1 MSTDYLLDFVW
12 DTRTIT
18 LCIVAGVV
26 LAAFVALCVL
36 LILVKKRRKQNAV
49 SQPSAAVKEE
59 TSEDKILLTKQPE
72 EALPA
77 APVAEA
83 EEGAAEVIAEAAEE
97 EDEPDSEEELREEA
111 QREPVRVIIRNNRF
125 VNIRYDRSFTA
136 RLFQSSE
143 KTKSYYTQIKNE
155 LIACGAKSRI
165 SWRHETFRIGRK
177 LVAMMCI
184 RGKTLYLYLALD
196 PAAYAE
202 SKYLV
207 NDVSGKNKY
216 RSVPCLYRI
225 KNDRRCRY
233 AKELIVALGL
243 EKKEIEAVD
252 YGADYPYSETSVL
265 VMRGLIKIVEVA
277 DEEEVAPEEDDD
289 TDLSEEEAEIT
300 EDSDAKTEVA
310 ASAAAEAAEAEEDE
324 PDTVE
329 ELLEE
334 ADREPIR
341 IIRRDNHFISIR
353 YDKSFT
359 ARLIQSSEKNKDYY
373 TQIKN
378 ELIAYGAKPRI
389 SWRQESFRVGRKT
402 VAMMRMRGKTL
413 YLYLALNPADYV
425 GSKYLIN
432 DVSEKNK
439 YRDIPCLY
447 RIKNDRR
454 CRYAKELIAA
464 LGLERT
470 ETEAVNFGADYPYE
484 ETEPLVLRGLIK
496 LVETTTFNAEA
507 APAIAAEEEIGIP
520 AETVV
525 EEPAE
530 EREEPVEQPVEE
542 IAEAPAEEPEEIR
555 EPEPEP
561 APEPEPEPVGIKAAE
576 VKELMADEAAKQL
589 VEDCAHYS
597 DKTKPAVVNVD
608 TLGEYFKDGERV
620 TLEEMRSRIPYL
632 SAKTTYVKIL
642 ARGSLNKS
650 LEVEADDFSLDAIKM
665 IALAG
670 GKIYRKRTR

>member
-1 MSTDYLLDFVW
+1 M
-12 DTRTIT
+12 
-18 LCIVAGVV
+18 
-26 LAAFVALCVL
+26 
-36 LILVKKRRKQNAV
+36 
-49 SQPSAAVKEE
+49 
-59 TSEDKILLTKQPE
+59 
-72 EALPA
+72 
-77 APVAEA
+77 
-83 EEGAAEVIAEAAEE
+83 
-97 EDEPDSEEELREEA
+97 
-111 QREPVRVIIRNNRF
+111 
-125 VNIRYDRSFTA
+125 
-136 RLFQSSE
+136 
-143 KTKSYYTQIKNE
+143 
-155 LIACGAKSRI
+155 
-165 SWRHETFRIGRK
+165 
-177 LVAMMCI
+177 
-184 RGKTLYLYLALD
+184 
-196 PAAYAE
+196 
-202 SKYLV
+202 
-207 NDVSGKNKY
+207 
-216 RSVPCLYRI
+216 
-225 KNDRRCRY
+225 
-233 AKELIVALGL
+233 
-243 EKKEIEAVD
+243 
-252 YGADYPYSETSVL
+252 
-265 VMRGLIKIVEVA
+265 
-277 DEEEVAPEEDDD
+277 
-289 TDLSEEEAEIT
+289 
-300 EDSDAKTEVA
+300 
-310 ASAAAEAAEAEEDE
+310 
-324 PDTVE
+324 
-329 ELLEE
+329 
-334 ADREPIR
+334 
-341 IIRRDNHFISIR
+341 
-353 YDKSFT
+353 
-359 ARLIQSSEKNKDYY
+359 
-373 TQIKN
+373 
-378 ELIAYGAKPRI
+378 
-389 SWRQESFRVGRKT
+389 
-402 VAMMRMRGKTL
+402 
-413 YLYLALNPADYV
+413 
-425 GSKYLIN
+425 
-432 DVSEKNK
+432 
-439 YRDIPCLY
+439 PCLY

-470 ETEAVNFGADYPYE
+470 EIEAVNFGADYPYE